1 MQIHQIT
8 IKLEDYF
15 EEHVVQFLTQCGGNE
30 IKYATRGAINK
41 VASSASCGSIT
52 KCKLSSSNNEEELE
66 DEEEEEEEMEEEEEY
81 DVDEDED
88 DVKAELLSLCDD
100 DDDEISLEHECKKN
114 TTARKSPRKQQQ
126 TKHIMVPAWNWG
138 IVRTSKASISND
150 TNHL

>member
-1 MQIHQIT
+1 MT

-15 EEHVVQFLTQCGGNE
+15 EEHVVRFLTQCGGNK

-52 KCKLSSSNNEEELE
+52 KRKLSSSNNKEELE

-100 DDDEISLEHECKKN
+100 DDDEISWNMSVRKTQLLASHLESDNRH
-114 TTARKSPRKQQQ
+114 S
-126 TKHIMVPAWNWG
+126 IMVPA
-138 IVRTSKASISND
+138 
-150 TNHL
+150 